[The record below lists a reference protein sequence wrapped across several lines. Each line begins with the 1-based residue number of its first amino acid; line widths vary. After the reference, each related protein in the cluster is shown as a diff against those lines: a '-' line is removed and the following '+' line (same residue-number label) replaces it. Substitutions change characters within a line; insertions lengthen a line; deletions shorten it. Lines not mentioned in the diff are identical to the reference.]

1 MMDAATTMAR
11 TEPRTETGPAVNRPG
26 PSWTAV
32 AAMMLSVMMPVC
44 GWLVTLSNRVAALET
59 KTDSLATSAQMAE
72 VKQKIDDWIAES
84 DRLRVDDRVA
94 AGREAR

>member
-1 MMDAATTMAR
+1 MDAAMDAPATIQNTDN
-11 TEPRTETGPAVNRPG
+11 PRPALNRPG

-94 AGREAR
+94 AAREAR